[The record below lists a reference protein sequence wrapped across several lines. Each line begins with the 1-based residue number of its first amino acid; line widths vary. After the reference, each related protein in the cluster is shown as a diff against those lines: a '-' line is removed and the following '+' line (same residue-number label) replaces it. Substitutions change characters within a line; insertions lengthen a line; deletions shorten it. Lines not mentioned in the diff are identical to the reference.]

1 MPRIA
6 GLLTALW
13 VLSIHTYSQT
23 TQQNAYADAF
33 TSSNLPILVI
43 QTNNNQAIVDDPKT
57 SAHLGIIYNGLSQ
70 HNQLTDAYNHF
81 DGSIGIELR
90 GNSSQNLPKKP
101 YNFETRS
108 SQGANLNV
116 PLLGMPAENDWC
128 LIASYLD
135 HTFARNLLATH
146 MSRQAG
152 RWASRGRLVEVVIN
166 NQYQG
171 IYILMEKIKRDS
183 CRLDIANL
191 TPDEIAYP
199 DYTGGYI
206 YEITGFES
214 NMGQSRLLKY
224 PDNPTSVQME
234 YIRKYDDDFRN
245 AMRSTNWKD
254 ENTGYAW
261 WIDTES
267 FIDEMM
273 VQEAL
278 RNSDAYGW
286 SAYFHKDKKGKLK
299 AGPVWDFDQSSGN
312 SSYPDNGVVNGWLFS
327 HTATNNTPF
336 FWRQLYSDPS
346 FSYKLRRRWESLR
359 EGPYKTETLLAYVD
373 SIANLLSEAQERE
386 FARWPVLGM
395 NIWRETYGYQDRNTY
410 KKEVD
415 YLKTFLNQRWAWMD
429 TELAKNIYSSV
440 QPVPLAGN
448 PSEQINV
455 YPNPAKEFVILD
467 IETPKSGLAIIEIYD
482 LSGRL
487 VQISAQHELS
497 PGNNS
502 LQLYFHGKLIP
513 GIYFFKIIV
522 DKEAR
527 YVGRL
532 VKVE

>member
-1 MPRIA
+1 M
-6 GLLTALW
+6 
-13 VLSIHTYSQT
+13 LSIHIYSQT
-23 TQQNAYADAF
+23 APQSASVDGF

-43 QTNNNQAIVDDPKT
+43 QTNNNQAIADEPKT
-57 SAHLGIIYNGLSQ
+57 IAHLGIIYNGPAQ
-70 HNQLTDAYNHF
+70 RNQLTDAYNHY

-101 YNFETRS
+101 YNFETRDNL
-108 SQGANLNV
+108 GANRNV
-116 PLLGMPAENDWC
+116 PMLDMPVENDWC

-171 IYILMEKIKRDS
+171 IYILTEKIKRDTF
-183 CRLDIANL
+183 RLDIANL
-191 TPDEIAYP
+191 TPDEITYP

-206 YEITGFES
+206 YEVTGFAS

-224 PDNPTSVQME
+224 PDNPSSIQFE
-234 YIRKYDDDFRN
+234 YIKKYDDDFRN
-245 AMRSTNWKD
+245 VMRSTNWKD
-254 ENTGYAW
+254 ETTGYSS
-261 WIDTES
+261 WIDVES

-273 VQEAL
+273 VQEAM

-312 SSYPDNGVVNGWLFS
+312 SSYPDNGIVAGWLFS

-336 FWRQLYSDPS
+336 FWKQLYSDPA
-346 FSYKLRRRWESLR
+346 FSYKLRRRWETLR
-359 EGPYKTETLLAYVD
+359 AGPYKTETLLAYVD

-395 NIWRETYGYQDRNTY
+395 NIWRETYGYQERNTY

-415 YLKTFLNQRWAWMD
+415 YLKTFLTQRWAWMD
-429 TELAKNIYSSV
+429 TELAKNIYSSAPTITLSGN
-440 QPVPLAGN
+440 QP
-448 PSEQINV
+448 EQINV
-455 YPNPAKEFVILD
+455 YPNPAKEYVIFD
-467 IETPKSGLAIIEIYD
+467 IPATEAGKVVIQIYD
-482 LSGRL
+482 ITGR
-487 VQISAQHELS
+487 VAQITDQHELMS
-497 PGNNS
+497 GNNS
-502 LQLYFHGKLIP
+502 LLLNFNRQLIS
-513 GIYFFKIIV
+513 GIYFYKIWINN
-522 DKEAR
+522 EIR
-527 YVGRL
+527 FVGRL
-532 VKVE
+532 VKAE